1 MKTQLLIIQIFKSN
15 SSLFLHATAGALLL
29 FFFLTLFF
37 YFIFNLIFGLQ
48 KGKKK
53 DKKEAASAVVGRSIY
68 VLQLEQNSAVR
79 VLLLAS
85 WALSPSF
92 NIWAQSML
100 LIYSLLMKQKLKL
113 VLQEINLLNLNII
126 KFKNHLL
133 QFIYLFN

>member
-1 MKTQLLIIQIFKSN
+1 MKTQLLIIQIFESN

-29 FFFLTLFF
+29 FFFLILFF
-37 YFIFNLIFGLQ
+37 LFFLIIFLVSKKKK
-48 KGKKK
+48 KGKK
-53 DKKEAASAVVGRSIY
+53 ETASAVAGRSIY

-85 WALSPSF
+85 WALAPSF

-133 QFIYLFN
+133 QFISLFN